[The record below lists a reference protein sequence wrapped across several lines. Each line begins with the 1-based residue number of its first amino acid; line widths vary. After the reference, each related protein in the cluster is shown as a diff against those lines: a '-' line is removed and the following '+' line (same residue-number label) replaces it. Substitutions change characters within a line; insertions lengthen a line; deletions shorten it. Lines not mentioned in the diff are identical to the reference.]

1 LQLTPRTALLLTVGG
16 FLLSAALLRLGA
28 LSRPPLAIERVR
40 GGTRALF
47 ADRRVRGL
55 LALCW
60 LPPAFLVLSEGLA
73 APYAAEIGSGP
84 AGVGLLLAA
93 MPVGAVAA
101 ELAAGGLLRP
111 AARERLVLPLAGCLL
126 SPFLLFALRPSL
138 LLALAHS
145 SSPVPGRR
153 TPSAWT
159 ARGIT
164 RAARPEGNFDAVP
177 EELRARAMTV
187 MSAGL
192 MTVQGLG
199 MAVGGLAAE
208 FVPPHWAVV
217 GARVTGTGCVLAA
230 VRAVRRSPA
239 RPNGETTMAGM

>member
-1 LQLTPRTALLLTVGG
+1 MQLTPRTALLLTVGG

-126 SPFLLFALRPSL
+126 LPFLLFALRPGL
-138 LLALAHS
+138 LLALVALF
-145 SSPVPGRR
+145 
-153 TPSAWT
+153 
-159 ARGIT
+159 
-164 RAARPEGNFDAVP
+164 AAGTGVAYTLGLDRWFFDAVP

-199 MAVGGLAAE
+199 MAAGGLAAE
-208 FVPPHWAVV
+208 FMPPHWAVV